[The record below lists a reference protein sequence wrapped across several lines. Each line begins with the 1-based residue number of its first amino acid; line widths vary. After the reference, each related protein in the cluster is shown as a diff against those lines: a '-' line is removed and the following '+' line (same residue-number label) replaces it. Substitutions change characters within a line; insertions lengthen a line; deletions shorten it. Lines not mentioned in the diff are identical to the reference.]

1 MLHCNIDAG
10 DNVVPLHPP
19 PPPSDPTDQVWSVW
33 RRWFDAWEGTTA
45 RVLEHGLRSPWLLE
59 PGGALLTG
67 MMRLKSMGDRWVD
80 AWWSAFGLAT
90 RREQERALHELNR
103 LHSRLLDLEEQRG
116 GDPP

>member
-1 MLHCNIDAG
+1 MLHCNMDEPQPANEPG
-10 DNVVPLHPP
+10 GA
-19 PPPSDPTDQVWSVW
+19 QAWSAW
-33 RRWFDAWEGTTA
+33 RRWFDAWEGATA
-45 RVLEHGLRSPWLLE
+45 RVLEQGLKNPWLLE

-67 MMRLKSMGDRWVD
+67 VMRLKSLSDRWVD

-103 LHSRLLDLEEQRG
+103 LHSRLLDLEERREH